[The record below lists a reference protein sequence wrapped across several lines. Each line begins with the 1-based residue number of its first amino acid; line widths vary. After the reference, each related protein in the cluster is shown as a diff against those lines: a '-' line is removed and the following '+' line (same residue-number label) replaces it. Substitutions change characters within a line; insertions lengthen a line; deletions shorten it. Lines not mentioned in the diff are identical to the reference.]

1 MIPKTIL
8 QTSRQGPETYI
19 KEQLSRFI
27 DSTWSYVHFT
37 DEEMVSYFVDNRL
50 QEFSNVADKFH
61 AMPTGAHKADLF
73 RYYYLFINGG
83 VFVDYDAMIKKNIDQ
98 VCRDFDFFTVRSA
111 AVGNALFQGFMGTT
125 PNNSIIHEALRDI
138 YRTDPEELRRDYLL
152 LCKSL
157 DRIVKQK
164 SSGLKI
170 KLFHELA
177 FANGVA
183 ETIDDDGTIVL
194 LHYWSQRVVSKL
206 IGSSVTGLS
215 IIGSG

>member
-1 MIPKTIL
+1 VIPRTIL
-8 QTSRQGPETYI
+8 QTSRQKPETYI
-19 KEQLSRFI
+19 KEQLSRFL
-27 DSTWSYVHFT
+27 DGTWRYVHFT
-37 DEEMVSYFVDNRL
+37 DEEMVSFFVDNRL
-50 QEFSNVADKFH
+50 QEFPLIVEKFH

-83 VFVDYDAMIKKNIDQ
+83 VFIDYDAMIKKDIGQ
-98 VCRDFDFFTVRSA
+98 VCSDFDFFTVRSA
-111 AVGNALFQGFMGTT
+111 ALRNSLFQGFMGAT

-138 YRTDPEELRRDYLL
+138 YRVDPEQLRRDYLL

-157 DRIVKQK
+157 DRIVKER

-194 LHYWSQRVVSKL
+194 LHYWGQRVVSKL
-206 IGSSVTGLS
+206 IGSTITGLS
-215 IIGSG
+215 ILG